1 MESLYILIP
10 IALLL
15 AGGAIA
21 AFLWA
26 VRTRQF
32 DDLEMEGRRLLFDDE
47 ADPPSSRS
55 PQKPGN
61 DSDDRSENKAAEE
74 PDA

>member
-1 MESLYILIP
+1 MESLYLLIP

-32 DDLEMEGRRLLFDDE
+32 DDLEMEGRRLLFDDDE
-47 ADPPSSRS
+47 LPAQAHHDNRDAAQEKAD
-55 PQKPGN
+55 
-61 DSDDRSENKAAEE
+61 E
-74 PDA
+74 

>member
-26 VRTRQF
+26 VRARQF
-32 DDLEMEGRRLLFDDE
+32 DDLEMEGKRLLFDDE
-47 ADPPSSRS
+47 ADPPSIRNTR
-55 PQKPGN
+55 K
-61 DSDDRSENKAAEE
+61 SDAEKQDE
-74 PDA
+74 

>member
-26 VRTRQF
+26 VRSRQF
-32 DDLEMEGRRLLFDDE
+32 DDLEMEGKRLLFDDDPE
-47 ADPPSSRS
+47 SPPHQAADER
-55 PQKPGN
+55 
-61 DSDDRSENKAAEE
+61 
-74 PDA
+74 DAGDE

>member
-26 VRTRQF
+26 VHSRQF
-32 DDLEMEGRRLLFDDE
+32 EDLEMEGKRLLFDDE
-47 ADPPSSRS
+47 PATLRADKPLPPSAAS
-55 PQKPGN
+55 
-61 DSDDRSENKAAEE
+61 DSCNTREHANE
-74 PDA
+74 